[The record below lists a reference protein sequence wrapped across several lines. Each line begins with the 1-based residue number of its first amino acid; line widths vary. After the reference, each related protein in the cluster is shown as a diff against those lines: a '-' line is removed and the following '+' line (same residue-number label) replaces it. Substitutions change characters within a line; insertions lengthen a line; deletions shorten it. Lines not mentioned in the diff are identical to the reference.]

1 MSYDTGLSMEERV
14 TSLFQPDTLMPDQ
27 YLETFRRKLHLEPEK
42 KLLLAVLEDAIA
54 CFQKYVFAHDGKGRV
69 LFQEAEE
76 WIMEEDTDWL
86 FSFPNVCEMLGFE
99 PSYLRDGLMRERLRD
114 RRRGGRRAG
123 AAERSTSRRISAATS
138 SCKCHRLRSW
148 MPYSSSTVGL
158 STRRATAM

>member
-99 PSYLRDGLMRERLRD
+99 PSYLRDGLMRWKLQKLESHSKARIYQLTA
-114 RRRGGRRAG
+114 RANQRVG
-123 AAERSTSRRISAATS
+123 TASVSRRSRQRARKAAS
-138 SCKCHRLRSW
+138 R
-148 MPYSSSTVGL
+148 
-158 STRRATAM
+158 